1 MRFQFKTSGSKR
13 LTGSFEHGDV
23 LVPVGWFTIFQD
35 RAMNANTSD
44 KSKNQN
50 GVAGVNPYMEGKP
63 SNTLK
68 KGTKTLITS
77 AQIAATSPIQ
87 RMNSK
92 SLRNEAIVS
101 VEEHDDNAV
110 IIDRIKARLNL
121 GLGIY
126 GHGVQVESSEY
137 NWMNMAEEEVL
148 DGLIYTAAAILKR
161 EKQSSE
167 NQNKRASE
175 IISNLQRQNEAL
187 LDRCEEL
194 VAFILS
200 AKMRLPENIWNTIS
214 DHISEGE
221 HRIPDSA
228 PDALLSDFPD
238 NLDVNTEYDEDGNPL
253 GLIDHTKNTPDNID
267 DGNVTMEWG

>member
-1 MRFQFKTSGSKR
+1 M
-13 LTGSFEHGDV
+13 
-23 LVPVGWFTIFQD
+23 
-35 RAMNANTSD
+35 
-44 KSKNQN
+44 
-50 GVAGVNPYMEGKP
+50 
-63 SNTLK
+63 
-68 KGTKTLITS
+68 
-77 AQIAATSPIQ
+77 
-87 RMNSK
+87 
-92 SLRNEAIVS
+92 S

-110 IIDRIKARLNL
+110 IIDRIKARLDL

-137 NWMNMAEEEVL
+137 DWMKMAEEEVL
-148 DGLIYTAAAILKR
+148 DGLIYATAALLKR
-161 EKQSSE
+161 EKQSAERGRGLQESLK
-167 NQNKRASE
+167 QNIRGSK
-175 IISNLQRQNEAL
+175 IISDLRRQNEAL

-221 HRIPDSA
+221 HRIPDSM

-253 GLIDHTKNTPDNID
+253 GLIDHTKNTPDDID